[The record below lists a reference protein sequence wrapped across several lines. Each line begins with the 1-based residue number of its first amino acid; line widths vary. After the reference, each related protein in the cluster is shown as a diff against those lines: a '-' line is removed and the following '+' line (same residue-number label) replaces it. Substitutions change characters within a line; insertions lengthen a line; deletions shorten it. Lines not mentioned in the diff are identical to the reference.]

1 MEQNKGQKFAHY
13 SIQFACLQ
21 KLKKN
26 GLITVDEYE
35 AIKKRLLMSDFNVVS
50 NLAA

>member
-1 MEQNKGQKFAHY
+1 MEQSNGQKFAHY
-13 SIQFACLQ
+13 TIQFACLQ

-35 AIKKRLLMSDFNVVS
+35 AIKKRLMSDFNVVS